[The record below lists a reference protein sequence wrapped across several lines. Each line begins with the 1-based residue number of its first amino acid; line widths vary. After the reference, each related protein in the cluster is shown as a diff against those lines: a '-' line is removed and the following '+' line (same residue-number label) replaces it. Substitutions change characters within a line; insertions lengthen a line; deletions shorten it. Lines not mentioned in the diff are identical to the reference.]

1 MALCTTRNKPWDTL
15 CVLGLLV
22 PLGFTTCRFS
32 NPGDFFRVSVVQS
45 VTRPEILDESE
56 SGNLEL
62 VVSMTSPSPGI
73 LTLWSRKRVRVR
85 EFGIDGLVTESG
97 RLVPKTNENGTG
109 FAIYRMPK
117 IHSLQLIIS
126 LFPLSLLS
134 SVFQMSCRSP
144 VMYCCRYEIGE
155 EGSKSKVKFSLF
167 TFSKFSKNSKF
178 SKFSEKAA
186 SAPKTSQN

>member
-1 MALCTTRNKPWDTL
+1 MSKST
-15 CVLGLLV
+15 
-22 PLGFTTCRFS
+22 S
-32 NPGDFFRVSVVQS
+32 SIFFIIRDRYQS

-117 IHSLQLIIS
+117 IYSLQLIIS

-144 VMYCCRYEIGE
+144 VMYCCRYEIGG
-155 EGSKSKVKFSLF
+155 EGSK
-167 TFSKFSKNSKF
+167 
-178 SKFSEKAA
+178 
-186 SAPKTSQN
+186 